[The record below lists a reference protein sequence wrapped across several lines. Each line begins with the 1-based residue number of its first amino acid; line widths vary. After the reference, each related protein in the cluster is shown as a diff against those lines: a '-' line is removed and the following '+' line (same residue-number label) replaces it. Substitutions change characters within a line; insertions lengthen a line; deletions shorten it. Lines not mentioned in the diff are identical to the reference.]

1 MKKCPK
7 CSYIPSHQSGMPL
20 NFCLVCGSKLV
31 NSNEEIEKHYFNYSG
46 KSKSLTVFS
55 EFTPGITYNKSID
68 RNKVLEKNFIEIL
81 LKDLKELGLEVVDF
95 YLDYNE
101 ASRYTLIV
109 SDEDDV
115 NSADP
120 LYLLNLTPEDRAILY
135 TKLYNKLD
143 IKFFK
148 DHLNFAKKW
157 IAEYEM
163 LPNNIKLLIEAGDE

>member
-7 CSYIPSHQSGMPL
+7 CSYIPSHQPGMPL
-20 NFCLVCGSKLV
+20 NFCPVCGSKLI
-31 NSNEEIEKHYFNYSG
+31 NSNEEIEKHYFTYSG

-55 EFTPGITYNKSID
+55 EFTPGILYNRSID

-95 YLDYNE
+95 YLDCNE
-101 ASRYTLIV
+101 TPRHILII
-109 SDEDDV
+109 SDEDKDD
-115 NSADP
+115 SID
-120 LYLLNLTPEDRAILY
+120 LYLLNLTSEDRAVLY
-135 TKLYNKLD
+135 AELYSKLD
-143 IKFFK
+143 IKFFRE
-148 DHLNFAKKW
+148 HLNLAKKW

>member
-1 MKKCPK
+1 MKRYPK

-31 NSNEEIEKHYFNYSG
+31 NSNEEIEKHYFTYSG

-55 EFTPGITYNKSID
+55 EFTPGILYNRSID

-95 YLDYNE
+95 YLDCNE
-101 ASRYTLIV
+101 TPRHILVI
-109 SDEDDV
+109 SDEGKDD
-115 NSADP
+115 SID
-120 LYLLNLTPEDRAILY
+120 LHLLNLKSEDRAVLY
-135 TKLYNKLD
+135 TELYSKLD
-143 IKFFK
+143 IKFFRE
-148 DHLNFAKKW
+148 HLNLAKKW